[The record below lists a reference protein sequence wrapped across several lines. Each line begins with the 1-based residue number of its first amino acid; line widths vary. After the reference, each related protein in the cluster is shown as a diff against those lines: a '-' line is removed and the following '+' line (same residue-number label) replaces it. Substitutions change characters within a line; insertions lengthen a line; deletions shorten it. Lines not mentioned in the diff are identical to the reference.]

1 MLRRRSAQFRS
12 GLALAA
18 TALLLL
24 AGCAGPP
31 GSAEDPVDD
40 PATDSAVDV
49 ATERA
54 DGDLEADGSLDE
66 AADDVA
72 DDAVDDADEDAL
84 DGDGD
89 GVGDGDSD
97 PDAADAD
104 EPGQAIRDI
113 DLGALEWREAV
124 SEQYVTPAEEPGPIQ
139 YAVAEPL
146 AYADVDGDGHEDA
159 LAGLEITDG
168 QGFEQIWYIWTWDE
182 QAQTAVQVES
192 PIARMARCGDAVLE
206 VAAADGSF
214 AVTEALRPQGDT
226 SDCASLG
233 HIQFT
238 RHVTLEDGWPVLTG
252 GVEGDGGI
260 CPQPDATDALFPV
273 EYPLHTGPLETM
285 STLSDPA
292 PVGFAEV
299 DVSGHLW
306 LFREHWMLI
315 HVTTEESVDQRGGYV
330 PCAWVHLEEDTR
342 PIPHAPHLP
351 EA

>member
-31 GSAEDPVDD
+31 GSADD
-40 PATDSAVDV
+40 PATDEAADPATDV
-49 ATERA
+49 ATETA
-54 DGDLEADGSLDE
+54 DGDLEADGSLDD
-66 AADDVA
+66 AADDAADDTA
-72 DDAVDDADEDAL
+72 DDAAEDTL
-84 DGDGD
+84 E
-89 GVGDGDSD
+89 GDSD
-97 PDAADAD
+97 PGDTAAD
-104 EPGQAIRDI
+104 EPSLTIRDI
-113 DLGALEWREAV
+113 DLGELEWREAV
-124 SEQYVTPAEEPGPIQ
+124 SEQYLTPAAEPGPIQ
-139 YAVAEPL
+139 YAVAETI

-206 VAAADGSF
+206 VAATDGSF
-214 AVTEALRPQGDT
+214 ALTEALRPQGDT

-238 RHVTLEDGWPVLTG
+238 RHVSLEDGWPVLTG
-252 GVEGDGGI
+252 GIEGDGGI
-260 CPQPDATDALFPV
+260 CPQPDATDALFPA

-285 STLSDPA
+285 SMLSDPA
-292 PVGFAEV
+292 PVSFAEV

-306 LFREHWMLI
+306 LFREHWMLV
-315 HVTTEESVDQRGGYV
+315 HVTSEESVDQRGGYV

-342 PIPHAPHLP
+342 PIPHAPHRP
-351 EA
+351 ED